1 MKYLAWMLILFIG
14 LSAYAQ
20 ENSVEI
26 TSAAKDSLFQKA
38 AKSFSQG
45 RYQATVDELNELEKS
60 LEKSPSTSKAQLGF
74 IAYWQ
79 GLCLNRMQDFSES
92 IPKFDKALQLEYSP
106 IDLNYEYGQA
116 LFAMEKLEEARLQF
130 KESLKKKFKRGVA
143 LYYIA
148 YISKEMGDKKRAITF
163 YKAIEKLSAEEAKEV
178 KQAAEM
184 QIGDIYLDQV
194 ESHPDAFRA
203 VETYVIPQYEKA
215 LAQDVNSGLAL
226 QIKEKITNLQRKY
239 DLVLFKMRNGRPTLI
254 PAYFLRASLEAG
266 VDSNVTFS
274 PTETVIAKSK
284 QSSPYSRNDFMGRY
298 TFYYKNYLSI
308 APEMRFNY
316 TRYYNRVPEIYR
328 NDNYL
333 LAPAVRTAYEHHLW
347 DKPASVLF
355 DYEYAD
361 SQRDVDAKKKLE
373 FSSRSN
379 TLMIG
384 DRFNYFAS
392 GETTVR
398 LRHRIFDSYIDGND
412 SKTTSFVV
420 EQNKA
425 LKKNFIVFYFS
436 YDRLRANNNIFDTD
450 SLTLRGD
457 LILSQFR
464 DAWALPSIGLALTS
478 TDPVNDRSSRG
489 RELLINPSLRLS
501 RMLGKSWR
509 ANLKGDYQQNQSKNK
524 DSFAYKKTIYA
535 LELEYLF

>member
-26 TSAAKDSLFQKA
+26 SSAAKDSLFQKA

-92 IPKFDKALQLEYSP
+92 ISKFDKALQFEYSP

-116 LFAMEKLEEARLQF
+116 LFAMEKLGEARLQF

-163 YKAIEKLSAEEAKEV
+163 YKAIDKLSAEEAKEV

-215 LAQDVNSGLAL
+215 LAQDLNSGLAL

-379 TLMIG
+379 TLMLG
-384 DRFNYFAS
+384 ERFNYFAS

-524 DSFAYKKTIYA
+524 DSFAFKKTIYA

>member
-1 MKYLAWMLILFIG
+1 MKYLAWMLILIVG

-20 ENSVEI
+20 ENLAEI
-26 TSAAKDSLFQKA
+26 NSAAKDSLFQKA
-38 AKSFSQG
+38 AKAYSQG
-45 RYQATVDELNELEKS
+45 KYQATVDELTELEKA
-60 LEKSPSTSKAQLGF
+60 LETSPSTSKATLGF

-92 IPKFDKALQLEYSP
+92 IPKFDKSLQLSYAP

-116 LFAMEKLEEARLQF
+116 LFAMEKLSEARLQF
-130 KESLKKKFKRGVA
+130 KESLKKKFKRGVS

-148 YISKEMGDKKRAITF
+148 YISKEMGDKKRAVTF
-163 YKAIEKLSAEEAKEV
+163 YKAIDKLGVEEAKEV

-184 QIGDIYLDQV
+184 QIGDIYLEQV

-203 VETYVIPQYEKA
+203 VETYVLPQYEKA
-215 LAQDVNSGLAL
+215 LAQDPNSGLSL

-239 DLVLFKMRNGRPTLI
+239 DLVLFKLRNGRPTLI
-254 PAYFLRASLEAG
+254 PPYFLRASLEAG

-274 PTETVIAKSK
+274 PTETTISKSK
-284 QSSPYSRNDFMGRY
+284 QSSPYTRNDFLGRY

-333 LAPAVRTAYEHHLW
+333 IAPAVRTAYEHQIW

-379 TLMIG
+379 TLMLG
-384 DRFNYFAS
+384 ERFNYFAS

-398 LRHRIFDSYIDGND
+398 LRYRMFDSFIDGND
-412 SKTTSFVV
+412 SKTTSLVV

-425 LKKNFIVFYFS
+425 LKQNFIVFYFS

-450 SLTLRGD
+450 SLTLRAD
-457 LILSQFR
+457 FILSQFR

-478 TDPVNDRSSRG
+478 TDPINDSASRG

-501 RMLGKSWR
+501 RVLGKSWR
-509 ANLKGDYQQNQSKNK
+509 VNLKGDYQQNQSKNK
-524 DSFAYKKTIYA
+524 ESFAYKKTIYA